1 MKILCKQVRDEMEQ
15 LPTVLPHPRNFL
27 PLPAATHYDLRCGK
41 NEGKVHCVFQ
51 CGRHR
56 LRLPLA
62 LNFPLSLFSF
72 FVERKIAEY

>member
-41 NEGKVHCVFQ
+41 KRRKSSLCLPT
-51 CGRHR
+51 RPP
-56 LRLPLA
+56 PLA
-62 LNFPLSLFSF
+62 VASCAQFSAFPFLF